1 MMLFLCIDSEPCKMS
16 HSFVYQK
23 ECPIISIDGYFPK
36 LRFSKSAQVCEKI
49 YATMKIYKFL
59 SCQTQ
64 QPR

>member
-1 MMLFLCIDSEPCKMS
+1 MS

-23 ECPIISIDGYFPK
+23 ECPIISIDGYFTK

-49 YATMKIYKFL
+49 YATMKIYEFL
-59 SCQTQ
+59 SRQTQ

>member
-1 MMLFLCIDSEPCKMS
+1 MMLFLCIDSEPWKMS

-23 ECPIISIDGYFPK
+23 ECPIISIDGYFTK
-36 LRFSKSAQVCEKI
+36 LRFSKSALVCEKI

-59 SCQTQ
+59 SRQTQ